1 MALSLRR
8 IKALT
13 KKEFKSFSKN
23 TNALLMCMLPILFS
37 IIYSYIYGSYDEKDL
52 AEMMVLQLCVNMNL
66 VMCSCFTTAV
76 LIAEE
81 KEKNTLRTLLLS
93 GVSALEFLFG
103 KVFVTFILSTITNI
117 IIFFISGIEAKYLG
131 WFLLITTLVI
141 IIMIIIGALIGMF
154 SKNQM
159 STSVVGMPVMLVLL
173 LIPMLAGFNDNVKK
187 IAKFT
192 PNYNMNVLFDKIFT
206 GGSLSSS
213 DILPFVVVFIW
224 IVITGIT
231 FIVTYNKIGIDK

>member
-1 MALSLRR
+1 MTISLRR

-13 KKEFKSFSKN
+13 KKEFKSFTKN
-23 TNALLMCMLPILFS
+23 SNVLLMCLLPIIFS
-37 IIYSYIYGSYDEKDL
+37 ILYTYIYGSSENGIPKL
-52 AEMMVLQLCVNMNL
+52 MVLLLCLNMNL
-66 VMCSCFTTAV
+66 IMCSSFTIAM

-103 KVFVTFILSTITNI
+103 KVVLTLILSTLTNI
-117 IIFFISGIEAKYLG
+117 LIYFICGIEVKYLG

-141 IIMIIIGALIGMF
+141 ISMIIIGALIGMF

-159 STSVVGMPVMLVLL
+159 STSVVGMPVLLVFL
-173 LIPMLAGFNDNVKK
+173 LIPMMAEFNENVKK

-192 PNYNMNVLFDKIFT
+192 PNYNMNVILSKVLD
-206 GGSLSSS
+206 GGVLSSQE
-213 DILPFVVVFIW
+213 ILPFVSIFVW
-224 IVITGIT
+224 IVLTGVG
-231 FIVTYNKIGIDK
+231 FIITYNKVGIDK